1 MPGFQRIL
9 KNNFFR
15 WTFVF
20 YLLIILLVG
29 CKTTKEIE
37 KKDDSDR
44 LLREFLTKYEKTF
57 DPSDY
62 DEDIQLV
69 LEEEKRERE
78 AIEAAKVITI
88 APPETIPGFR
98 VQILF
103 TPEIDQANQVRDEV
117 TSILPEEWSYVVYDA
132 PYYKI
137 RIGNFKDRAEAN
149 LMVRRLVGLGYKDA
163 WVVPD
168 KIIKNPSP
176 RPPEIFIEP
185 DKQPEPRR

>member
-15 WTFVF
+15 WTFIS
-20 YLLIILLVG
+20 YLLVILLVS

-44 LLREFLTKYEKTF
+44 LLREFLVKYEKTF
-57 DPSDY
+57 DPSVY

-88 APPETIPGFR
+88 APPETILGFR

-103 TPEIDQANQVRDEV
+103 TPEIDQANQARDEI
-117 TSILPEEWSYVVYDA
+117 TSLLPEEWSYVVYDA

-163 WVVPD
+163 WIVPD
-168 KIIKNPSP
+168 KIIKNPPP

-185 DKQPEPRR
+185 EKQPEPRR